1 MALPQSRVHSRGV
14 HICQRRLGA
23 SCYHPSTAL
32 WWVAVANVVPSDT
45 DEIDC
50 ASGRLGGSHMVD
62 WSFVYVGEFQFGEGF
77 LEGKRFVP

>member
-32 WWVAVANVVPSDT
+32 WWAAVANVVPSDT
-45 DEIDC
+45 DENDR
-50 ASGRLGGSHMVD
+50 ASGRLGGSHKVER
-62 WSFVYVGEFQFGEGF
+62 SFVYVEGIQFGECY
-77 LEGKRFVP
+77 LEGKRFVL